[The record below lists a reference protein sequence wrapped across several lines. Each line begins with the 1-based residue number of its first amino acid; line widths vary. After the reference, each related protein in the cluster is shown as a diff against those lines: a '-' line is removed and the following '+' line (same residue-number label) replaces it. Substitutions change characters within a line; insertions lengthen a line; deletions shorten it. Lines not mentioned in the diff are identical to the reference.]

1 MIEKWSWFWEEKL
14 VSFLEKKMGDG
25 ASSVCFGNLGAISV
39 EMIKDLYK
47 FQVMIDQL
55 LCIVVKIDCDVV

>member
-1 MIEKWSWFWEEKL
+1 
-14 VSFLEKKMGDG
+14 MGDG

-39 EMIKDLYK
+39 EMIEDLYK

-55 LCIVVKIDCDVV
+55 LCIVVRIDCDVV